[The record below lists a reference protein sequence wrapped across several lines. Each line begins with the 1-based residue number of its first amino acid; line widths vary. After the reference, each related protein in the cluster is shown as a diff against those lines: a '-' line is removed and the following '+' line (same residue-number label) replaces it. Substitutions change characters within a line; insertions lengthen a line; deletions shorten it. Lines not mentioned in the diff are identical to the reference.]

1 MRGSVDHVPRR
12 VLGLVTT
19 VLNSRLAHMICNAV
33 RSNPR
38 PPKPKY
44 IERYLTEYGVD
55 ILAAWFHGQNCPD
68 GTCATIS
75 AVCGT

>member
-1 MRGSVDHVPRR
+1 MRASIDHVPRR

-33 RSNPR
+33 RSNPN
-38 PPKPKY
+38 PPKSKY
-44 IERYLTEYGVD
+44 VERYLAEYGVD

-68 GTCATIS
+68 GACATMF
-75 AVCGT
+75 AAFDT